1 MFFQLLDKINEL
13 DPLAKRGRK
22 RKLSNERALSWSLY
36 VLFEG
41 VSWASCLEKS
51 VDTSTIRRRF
61 AKWAKAGIFTDIR
74 KHMLADHFRDNPS
87 DYKNLVIDATFVK
100 NVSGRDGTGKNPTDR
115 GRQAT
120 KVSVISTDSGSPV
133 GVTYAP
139 GNVAD
144 LGIAVAI
151 PTSRLVEE
159 TLDDI
164 PGCFFSDKRRRYC
177 LIGDKGYLLK
187 SEVLSQLRQKY
198 RTRIIRPRKTNDR
211 RYRVSHNDCKKLR
224 KRICIEQLFGRID
237 KFKRVKERHDHSLL
251 VFTALHDLAILLVFM
266 ERVSKRK
273 MSSVR
278 TFVRQQLLGVK

>member
-1 MFFQLLDKINEL
+1 
-13 DPLAKRGRK
+13 
-22 RKLSNERALSWSLY
+22 
-36 VLFEG
+36 
-41 VSWASCLEKS
+41 
-51 VDTSTIRRRF
+51 
-61 AKWAKAGIFTDIR
+61 
-74 KHMLADHFRDNPS
+74 MLADHFRDNPS
-87 DYKNLVIDATFVK
+87 NYKNLVIDATFVK

-120 KVSVISTDSGSPV
+120 KVSVISTDSGIPV

-144 LGIAVAI
+144 
-151 PTSRLVEE
+151 SRLVEE

-251 VFTALHDLAILLVFM
+251 VFTALHDLAILLVFI
-266 ERVSKRK
+266 ERVLQVETFTR
-273 MSSVR
+273 MSNLSNR
-278 TFVRQQLLGVK
+278 LFESHAPS